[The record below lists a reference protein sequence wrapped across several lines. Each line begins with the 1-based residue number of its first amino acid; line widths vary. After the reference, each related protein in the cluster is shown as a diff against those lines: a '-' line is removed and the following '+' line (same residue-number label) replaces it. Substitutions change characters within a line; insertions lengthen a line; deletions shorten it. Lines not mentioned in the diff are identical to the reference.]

1 MFFLGGI
8 NFHARPF
15 FLFPR
20 RLFYMLCWL
29 AWYRTVTKG
38 MSHLWPTQKMTCL
51 VQAALVLHHWHFI
64 HTQSK
69 LMGLYM
75 KRGARC
81 GGAQVRP
88 GSPTAAAMS
97 DATSSTMLVSHHR
110 YFIAHSLVSLFFLS
124 TSDGLHQIHMQHNFF
139 EQGFLIFEHSSSTF
153 PGFWGV
159 SVF

>member
-1 MFFLGGI
+1 MISHLTRASIVFIMSLYLEQASCSSGT
-8 NFHARPF
+8 HARASGIIF
-15 FLFPR
+15 F
-20 RLFYMLCWL
+20 
-29 AWYRTVTKG
+29 T
-38 MSHLWPTQKMTCL
+38 
-51 VQAALVLHHWHFI
+51 

-124 TSDGLHQIHMQHNFF
+124 TSSGLHQIHLQHNF
-139 EQGFLIFEHSSSTF
+139 L
-153 PGFWGV
+153 
-159 SVF
+159 